1 MENEKLT
8 LGLTATSYKEN
19 EQRVP
24 LHPADLCRID
34 PETRKYI
41 YVERGYGKDFRIG
54 DEELAPFAAGLM
66 TREELFEYC
75 DIITVFKP
83 TEGDFPYL
91 REGQIL
97 WGGLH
102 LVQGPALTQEHIN
115 KKLTGIAMESMF
127 SWRPEGR
134 KGVWIYHTQSE
145 LAGYCSVLHALQLIG
160 TKGWHDQPKRI
171 AVLSFGGAGRGAVH
185 AFRGMDYSDITVYT
199 QRHPD
204 DVQCLIPGAKHRQY
218 VLDPAQPGKV
228 WAVDDDG
235 SRVRM
240 GEDLAGY
247 DFIVNCILQDTDNPV
262 TFIHNEDVGS
272 LKKGTM
278 IVDVSCDHGMGF
290 EFAHPTS
297 FDEPLVDVG
306 KKVAYY
312 AVDHSPSYL
321 FATASLE
328 LSKATLPYIRDM
340 VGGRAAWERNPT
352 IGRAIEIDR
361 GVVLNEKI
369 LTFQNRAG
377 EYPHQVLGR

>member
-1 MENEKLT
+1 MGSEKLT

-24 LHPADLCRID
+24 LHPADLCRVD
-34 PETRKYI
+34 PETRNYV
-41 YVERGYGKDFRIG
+41 YVERGYGKDFRMS
-54 DEELAPFAAGLM
+54 DEELAPYAAGMM
-66 TREELFEYC
+66 TRPELFEHC

-91 REGQIL
+91 REGQVL

-102 LVQGPALTQEHIN
+102 LVQGPALTQQHID
-115 KKLTGIAMESMF
+115 KKLTGVAMESMF
-127 SWRPEGR
+127 SWRPAGR

-204 DVQCLIPGAKHRQY
+204 DVQCLIPGVKHRQY
-218 VLDPAQPGKV
+218 ELNLQQPGMV
-228 WAVDDDG
+228 WSVTDDG
-235 SRVRM
+235 TRIRM
-240 GEDLAGY
+240 GEELAGY

-262 TFIHNEDVGS
+262 TFIYNDDVPT
-272 LKKGTM
+272 LKKGSM

-290 EFAHPTS
+290 EFALPTS
-297 FDEPLVDVG
+297 FDEPLVDVQ
-306 KKVAYY
+306 KRVTYY

-321 FATASLE
+321 YATASLE
-328 LSKATLPYIRDM
+328 LSKATLPYMKDM
-340 VGGRAAWERNPT
+340 VDGRAAWSANPT
-352 IGRAIEIDR
+352 IGRAVEIDQGR
-361 GVVLNEKI
+361 ILNEKI
-369 LTFQNRAG
+369 LTFQNRSL
-377 EYPHQVLGR
+377 EYPHPILGT